1 MKTKPGKVIF
11 IGAGPGNPDLITIK
25 GAKELKTCDLV
36 IYDRLVSPE
45 ILEIIP
51 KTTAVRCA
59 EEMPGCHPER
69 IESIVKI
76 MVESSL
82 QGLKVAR
89 LKGGDPLLFGRGQE
103 EIDPLVQKNIPFE
116 IIPGVTAAL
125 GASAYSGFPL
135 TDRDLSSAVA
145 FITGHEK
152 AGKVNSMLDWANL
165 AHFKG
170 SLVFYMG
177 IKRASVIQENLIL
190 HGRSPETPLA
200 IISNATSPNQKSYF
214 SKLADLSATIQ
225 ANCINPPSLIVVGE
239 VAGKLGSWNW
249 ASQLPLAGA
258 KILIARPIGQESEL
272 TQDLRDLGADVKSL
286 HSMEIVDPPSWQIL
300 DDAISQLDDFSY
312 VVFTSVNGVRKFVQR
327 LTFLGKD
334 LRALGKTKIACIGE
348 VTALELEAY
357 HLKADLIPK
366 VFNSDSL
373 TKDLAPLVQG
383 KKVLLAR
390 AMEGKES
397 LRLDLSKV
405 STVVDAPCY
414 AQKKPNE
421 EYLATFGSMISEE
434 KFDYVFAT
442 SPNIAK
448 LLIPL
453 IPSHLASTK
462 IVSISPL
469 TDSEFEAKGYKNRIT
484 SEVFTTN
491 GMIEVTIKDWKL
503 KRK

>member
-1 MKTKPGKVIF
+1 
-11 IGAGPGNPDLITIK
+11 
-25 GAKELKTCDLV
+25 
-36 IYDRLVSPE
+36 
-45 ILEIIP
+45 
-51 KTTAVRCA
+51 
-59 EEMPGCHPER
+59 
-69 IESIVKI
+69 
-76 MVESSL
+76 
-82 QGLKVAR
+82 
-89 LKGGDPLLFGRGQE
+89 
-103 EIDPLVQKNIPFE
+103 
-116 IIPGVTAAL
+116 
-125 GASAYSGFPL
+125 
-135 TDRDLSSAVA
+135 
-145 FITGHEK
+145 
-152 AGKVNSMLDWANL
+152 
-165 AHFKG
+165 
-170 SLVFYMG
+170 
-177 IKRASVIQENLIL
+177 
-190 HGRSPETPLA
+190 
-200 IISNATSPNQKSYF
+200 
-214 SKLADLSATIQ
+214 
-225 ANCINPPSLIVVGE
+225 
-239 VAGKLGSWNW
+239 
-249 ASQLPLAGA
+249 
-258 KILIARPIGQESEL
+258 
-272 TQDLRDLGADVKSL
+272 
-286 HSMEIVDPPSWQIL
+286 
-300 DDAISQLDDFSY
+300 
-312 VVFTSVNGVRKFVQR
+312 VNGVRKFVQR

-373 TKDLAPLVQG
+373 TKDLAPMVQG

-397 LRLDLSKV
+397 LRLDLLKV

-421 EYLATFGSMISEE
+421 EYLATFGIMISEE

-453 IPSHLASTK
+453 IPRHLANTK

-491 GMIEVTIKDWKL
+491 GMIEETIKDWKL